1 MKYLFILL
9 FALTSNLSLASYHGG
24 SGGGGESNPSNDDDG
39 GYGSSSSAAAAI
51 IGVGVIGYFI
61 LRDDEE
67 ADEFANK
74 DKQRNF
80 EINFLNEEQSLGF
93 AENSGYRNDF
103 QVNFKYYLN

>member
-24 SGGGGESNPSNDDDG
+24 SGGGESNPSNDDDG

-51 IGVGVIGYFI
+51 IGVGVIGYFL

-67 ADEFANK
+67 VDEFVNK
-74 DKQRNF
+74 DNRRNF

>member
-24 SGGGGESNPSNDDDG
+24 SGGGESNPSNDDDG

-67 ADEFANK
+67 VDEFVNK
-74 DKQRNF
+74 DNRRNF

>member
-1 MKYLFILL
+1 MKYLFILF

-24 SGGGGESNPSNDDDG
+24 SGGGESNPSNDDDG

-74 DKQRNF
+74 DKRKNF

>member
-1 MKYLFILL
+1 MKYLFILF

-24 SGGGGESNPSNDDDG
+24 SGGGESNPSNDDDG

-74 DKQRNF
+74 DKRRNF
-80 EINFLNEEQSLGF
+80 EINFLNEEQSFGF
-93 AENSGYRNDF
+93 AENSGYEINLKISNIF
-103 QVNFKYYLN
+103 

>member
-1 MKYLFILL
+1 MKYLFILF

-24 SGGGGESNPSNDDDG
+24 SGGESNPSNDDDG

-80 EINFLNEEQSLGF
+80 EINFLNVAKITFNQLRIVRK
-93 AENSGYRNDF
+93 NL
-103 QVNFKYYLN
+103 NFF

>member
-1 MKYLFILL
+1 MKYLFILF

-24 SGGGGESNPSNDDDG
+24 SGGGESNPSNDDDG
-39 GYGSSSSAAAAI
+39 GYGSSSFAAAAI

-93 AENSGYRNDF
+93 AENSDIEMIL
-103 QVNFKYYLN
+103 QINFKYYLN